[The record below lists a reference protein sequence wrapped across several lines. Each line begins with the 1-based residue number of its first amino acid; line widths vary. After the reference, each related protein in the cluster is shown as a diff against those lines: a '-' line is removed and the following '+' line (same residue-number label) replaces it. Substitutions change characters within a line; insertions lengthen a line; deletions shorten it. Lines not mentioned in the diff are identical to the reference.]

1 MKWSYTLKPI
11 CSIATSIIFLY
22 FTVVCWMDGEESLW
36 LTILFLISIG
46 IIGSSLVELEESAV
60 KEGTTLLE
68 YIAKEVRKMD
78 IWNFII
84 IILFGFT
91 LTALLYQEI

>member
-11 CSIATSIIFLY
+11 CSIATSVIFLY
-22 FTVVCWMDGEESLW
+22 FTVACWIDGEESLF
-36 LTILFLISIG
+36 LTFIFLISIG
-46 IIGSSLVELEESAV
+46 VIGSSLVELEEGAV
-60 KEGTTLLE
+60 KQETTLLE
-68 YIAKEVRKMD
+68 HMAKEVRKMD